1 MATSGANRVERQFRG
16 QARLIRLLL
25 WKIGESIDIDAGLKV
40 AVDAHMID
48 SEDASFLRE
57 CLDAEERDRD
67 SENLSLP
74 VTAETIS
81 RLRRCADKLNRADS
95 A

>member
-1 MATSGANRVERQFRG
+1 MATSNANRIERQFRG

-25 WKIGESIDIDAGLKV
+25 WKIGESTDISAGLKA
-40 AVDAHMID
+40 AVDARMID
-48 SEDASFLRE
+48 SEDATFLQE

-81 RLRRCADKLNRADS
+81 RLQRCADKLNRADS